1 MQTKIWNSLRIST
14 SKFLISGVVTLLA
27 LGINAGVVAN
37 HVAVAATASGVD
49 AFLKGDVN
57 GEILW
62 FARTI
67 YSETKVPEEQALV
80 AWVIRNRMESDLYP
94 ETYKEVVL
102 QKGQFSGMHPSDAQY
117 WTNVTL
123 DFEDH
128 SPAWDSAVSIAKAV
142 YFADPILRPLP
153 KTVMHF
159 YSPVSV
165 KQTPSWAQGLEPAHT
180 VRDAKTNNVRFAFY
194 ADINK

>member
-1 MQTKIWNSLRIST
+1 MQKNIWNSFRISI
-14 SKFLISGVVTLLA
+14 SKVLVSGVVTLLA
-27 LGINAGVVAN
+27 LGTNAAMVAN
-37 HVAVAATASGVD
+37 HAAVAATASGVD
-49 AFLKGDVN
+49 VFLKGDVN
-57 GEILW
+57 SEILW

-67 YSETKVPEEQALV
+67 YSETKTAEEQTLV
-80 AWVIRNRMESDLYP
+80 AWVIRNRVESALYP

-123 DFEDH
+123 GFEDH
-128 SPAWDSAVSIAKAV
+128 SPSWDSAVSIAKAV

-165 KQTPSWAQGLEPAHT
+165 TRTPSWAEGLEPAHT
-180 VRDAKTNNVRFAFY
+180 VRDAKTNSVRFAFF
-194 ADINK
+194 ADIN